1 MYNFNEDICITEM
14 SVEIIYWT
22 LLALMILPA
31 LDYFL
36 GLYVLPNVK
45 PSKDFDASFSI
56 DQISVSA
63 IIACHNESSNIE
75 RKVHEV
81 RDQLISAVV
90 ADFEIIV
97 ISDGS
102 TDGSVDILQNLEN
115 KDIIK
120 FINVTERTGK
130 PNALNLGIAASK
142 FQFLLFSDVR
152 QSFSKDAITSL
163 LSSFAD
169 PQIGAATSMLV
180 LEGNSSPARSWMNGL
195 KLRESLKGST
205 TGMCG
210 ALYIMRRELTQ
221 HMPENT
227 ILDDLLMAVYVMK
240 NGKRVVL
247 EPDAIVYD
255 VPFDKFYSN
264 RRQGRITAG
273 LIQLLR
279 DQWSNVKQIGLL
291 QLLFLYGQKFLK
303 YTAPVLFALCS
314 IAALFS
320 PQLTTWHYSISL
332 ILLATITLIKPLFLA
347 QAIRLTLSYMAQ
359 LLKLDK
365 YTKVKWE
372 K

>member
-14 SVEIIYWT
+14 SIEITYWT
-22 LLALMILPA
+22 ILALMILPA
-31 LDYFL
+31 LDYFA

-45 PSKDFDASFSI
+45 PSKDFDSSFSFN
-56 DQISVSA
+56 QTSVSA
-63 IIACHNESSNIE
+63 IISCYNEASHIE
-75 RKVHEV
+75 RKVHEI
-81 RDQLISAVV
+81 RDQLSSAGVT
-90 ADFEIIV
+90 DFEIVV

-102 TDGSVDILQNLEN
+102 TDGSNKILQNLEDN
-115 KDIIK
+115 RFIK
-120 FINVTERTGK
+120 FISVADRRGK

-142 FQFLLFSDVR
+142 FPFLLFSDVR
-152 QSFSKDAITSL
+152 QTFSKDAISSL
-163 LSSFAD
+163 LSNFAD

-210 ALYIMRRELTQ
+210 ALYIMRRELAQ

-227 ILDDLLMAVYVMK
+227 ILDDLLMAIYVMK
-240 NGKRVVL
+240 SGKRVVL
-247 EPDAIVYD
+247 EPRAIVYD
-255 VPFDKFYSN
+255 VPFNKFYSN

-279 DQWSNVKQIGLL
+279 DQWSNVKKIGLL

-303 YTAPVLFALCS
+303 YTSPVLFGLCS

-320 PQLTTWHYSISL
+320 PQLTTWHYSVSL
-332 ILLATITLIKPLFLA
+332 VLLATITIIKPLFLA
-347 QAIRLTLSYMAQ
+347 QALRLTLSYMAQ

-365 YTKVKWE
+365 YTKVKWD